1 MESATRR
8 SVAVRCGHT
17 DRVFSEA
24 AVRALRAACLR
35 GAAHRYSAS
44 AEAQKKPYRGGSAVC
59 ARAGNDAGCAA
70 APGPL
75 GRRERLLSARDSGAR
90 HPHGARR
97 CELARWG
104 ARPAAWRRVLAA
116 PGAPRGHQSR
126 GGAHEGRSRH
136 RQGQAPVCGRADM
149 RARWLRVL
157 SSAQLRGASDEE
169 VDLERL
175 MYSVSRCGSR
185 TSDST
190 LMRSQHSPRTCA

>member
-1 MESATRR
+1 VKVSSAARR

-17 DRVFSEA
+17 DHVLSEA
-24 AVRALRAACLR
+24 ALRTLRAACLR
-35 GAAHRYSAS
+35 GAAHRYSSS
-44 AEAQKKPYRGGSAVC
+44 AEAQRKPHRRSAVC
-59 ARAGNDAGCAA
+59 ASAGNNAVCAA

-104 ARPAAWRRVLAA
+104 ARPAARRRVLAA
-116 PGAPRGHQSR
+116 KGAPRGHQSR

-157 SSAQLRGASDEE
+157 SSAQLRGASEE
-169 VDLERL
+169 RVD
-175 MYSVSRCGSR
+175 
-185 TSDST
+185 
-190 LMRSQHSPRTCA
+190 P